1 MDFFLSSTIKR
12 TAGSMHRYKYGDKS
26 VENVDSQEGD
36 NEKGQDLSGSLIH
49 GMRPS
54 NDDGLQDV

>member
-1 MDFFLSSTIKR
+1 
-12 TAGSMHRYKYGDKS
+12 MHRYKYGDKS

-36 NEKGQDLSGSLIH
+36 NEKDQDLSGSLIH
-49 GMRPS
+49 GMQSS